1 MLACRRGVLFHFA
14 GKRGNLPRSATTSL
28 GQTQSQSLRLSHS
41 TAVFTWGVGTEGQ
54 LGHGKFNLTPG
65 MFDQSYVQEDPRK
78 LLKSKKFGQVAIG
91 DKFMLGLTHD
101 GDVFGWG
108 QDFMGPV
115 EAAGS
120 SSSSAAASASASSSS
135 SPPQSNEPL
144 ALPFPSGVKVKYIAA
159 GTRHAAAIDT
169 EGRVLTWGFGG
180 DWYKGGGQLGHGSLD
195 SLSKPKYIEWLR
207 EYGAKIK
214 SVSCGNSHT
223 IFLTTDGEVLSCGV
237 GEYGRLGTGS
247 SSNSTTP
254 SSLASLI
261 NETIVQVAA
270 GNSHSIALDKNGN
283 MYTWGRNDAGQLGHS
298 DTFIDIYSIEE
309 LPRMIESP
317 ALKGQTVCHVAAGN
331 RRCAA
336 VTHEGNLFVWGNKL
350 QHIPTRVDPGAF
362 GNLKVVYAA
371 CGGNS
376 SSSCTAI
383 ITEDGSLWT
392 MGDANSKILGWKGA
406 KGHQTSPIKIG
417 HGAWGT
423 RRVLDIAGGLG
434 CHLAAIVEIPE

>member
-1 MLACRRGVLFHFA
+1 MLASRRGVLFRLA
-14 GKRGNLPRSATTSL
+14 AKRGNFVQKNSAAFQQPPHS
-28 GQTQSQSLRLSHS
+28 QSQRLSHS
-41 TAVFTWGVGTEGQ
+41 TTAVFTWGVGTEGQ
-54 LGHGKFNLTPG
+54 LGHGKFALTPG
-65 MFDQSYVQEDPRK
+65 MFDQSYVQADPRK
-78 LLKSKKFGQVAIG
+78 LLKSKKFGQLAIG
-91 DKFMLGLTHD
+91 EKFTLGLTHD

-115 EAAGS
+115 EDG
-120 SSSSAAASASASSSS
+120 ASSSS
-135 SPPQSNEPL
+135 SSSSSSSPPPQSNEPL

-254 SSLASLI
+254 SSLSSLL

-376 SSSCTAI
+376 SNSCTAI

-392 MGDANSKILGWKGA
+392 MGDANSKILGWKVA

-417 HGAWGT
+417 HGAGGWGT
-423 RRVLDIAGGLG
+423 RRVNTIAGGLG